1 MVAPEKK
8 EISGVLY
15 FVSQKQANDLERVF
29 APIDIISQKQI
40 IRFGRILAVIKQ
52 SKQIRILAM
61 NIPCVTQFLPQTLR
75 GASN

>member
-29 APIDIISQKQI
+29 ASIDIISQKQI

-52 SKQIRILAM
+52 S
-61 NIPCVTQFLPQTLR
+61 
-75 GASN
+75 